1 MDDIDDK
8 LRRMR
13 FEAKERKKKSQK
25 LVRKANKKLK
35 YLEQW
40 EKLWDAEKVYKIAKT
55 DGKVLPENDH
65 TFKEPE
71 YKNPENYGEP

>member
-35 YLEQW
+35 HLEQW
-40 EKLWDAEKVYKIAKT
+40 EKLWDEEKVHKIAKA
-55 DGKVLPENDH
+55 DGKVPRKIY
-65 TFKEPE
+65 TWGEPE
-71 YKNPENYGEP
+71 YKNPENHGEP